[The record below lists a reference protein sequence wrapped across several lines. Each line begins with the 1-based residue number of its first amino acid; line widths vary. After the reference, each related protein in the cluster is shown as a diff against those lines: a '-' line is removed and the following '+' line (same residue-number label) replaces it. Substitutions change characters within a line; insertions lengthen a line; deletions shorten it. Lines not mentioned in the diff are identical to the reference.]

1 LGPLDAEG
9 KSTDWI
15 LKFWSPSSK
24 GLNTIMF
31 SNGNFVSSPTNLPT
45 PKTTILDGVILDTK
59 RLYDIGEQAG
69 AAKFTAE
76 GYRPMA
82 AITPYPLDE
91 NRLTWYLNYAGGD
104 FRVVYTVVI
113 DAKTG
118 EVISTIPIE

>member
-1 LGPLDAEG
+1 
-9 KSTDWI
+9 
-15 LKFWSPSSK
+15 
-24 GLNTIMF
+24 
-31 SNGNFVSSPTNLPT
+31 
-45 PKTTILDGVILDTK
+45 VILDTK

-69 AAKFTAE
+69 AAKYTTE

-118 EVISTIPIE
+118 EVIQAIPLE